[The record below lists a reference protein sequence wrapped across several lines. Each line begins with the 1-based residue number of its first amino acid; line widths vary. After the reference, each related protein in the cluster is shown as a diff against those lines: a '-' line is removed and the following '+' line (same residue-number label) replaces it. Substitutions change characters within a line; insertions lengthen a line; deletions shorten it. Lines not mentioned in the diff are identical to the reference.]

1 MYNFHWPRLY
11 TLGAVPG
18 DSSAVTIRFQKET
31 QISRVEIEY
40 Q

>member
-1 MYNFHWPRLY
+1 MDAGPRPF
-11 TLGAVPG
+11 TLDAVPG
-18 DSSAVTIRFQKET
+18 DGSSLTIRFQKET

>member
-1 MYNFHWPRLY
+1 
-11 TLGAVPG
+11 VPG
-18 DSSAVTIRFQKET
+18 GGSSLTIRFQKET